1 MFLNN
6 MKIGIRLAF
15 GFGVILLLVS
25 ALTLLA
31 VRALNHID
39 QRAVSIQSIAK
50 EAVPLALLASEM
62 ASGTVQIFEYLSTAA
77 ATGDPEGFSDAD
89 DSARS
94 FRSGLAQF
102 KKFYSSHHNQEA
114 LTAMEDLESLFE
126 RYYKLGLSMG
136 EVYRSQGV
144 DEGNKVSE
152 AFDKSA
158 LGLKNRLERMRETHA
173 SHVLNGLSEIE
184 TSSETAKKS
193 TAVMGL
199 LAFLI
204 GSFVALFIT
213 RGVTEPIR
221 EAIHAADSVA
231 RGDLTITLS
240 VDRQDEVGQLLASL
254 KEMIDN
260 LRRIATATVGASA
273 SLASNARQV
282 STTTNEITTGIV
294 QQFEEIDQ
302 SASATTEMSQT
313 LVDVSRNTSNVSHT
327 AHESV
332 EYARQGKAIVEQNV
346 SEMRSIADTVKR
358 SSIMI
363 GELGQESQQIG
374 EIIKVIDDIADQT
387 NLLALNAAIEAA
399 RAGEQGRGFAV
410 VADEVRKLAEK
421 TSRATEGIS
430 GMVLTIQEKTKD
442 SVRSMEEGQTQAEAG
457 VRGATKASD
466 ALDKIVDA
474 SEQSLLMFQSIAAA
488 TEEQSTATE
497 QLSKNLENIARV
509 SRASQGG
516 ITQITQSTEELAR
529 LSGDL
534 QGLVDW
540 FRVTEETGGPA
551 KESTTSEGVALGIP
565 DLAEEPPPATGT
577 DDRHP

>member
-1 MFLNN
+1 MVVNN
-6 MKIGIRLAF
+6 MKIGTRLAL
-15 GFGVILLLVS
+15 GFGAVLLLVS
-25 ALTLLA
+25 ALAVVT
-31 VRALNHID
+31 VRALTGIN
-39 QRAVSIQSIAK
+39 QRAAGIQSIAK

-62 ASGTVQIFEYLSTAA
+62 ASATVQVYEFLSTAA

-89 DSARS
+89 DAARII
-94 FRSGLAQF
+94 RDGITRL
-102 KKFYSSHHNQEA
+102 KDFYMSHHNKGA
-114 LTAMEDLESLFE
+114 LKVMETLETDFQ
-126 RYYKLGLSMG
+126 RYYKLGLGMG
-136 EVYRSQGV
+136 DAYRNQGV
-144 DEGNKVSE
+144 EEGNRVSE
-152 AFDKSA
+152 EFDRMALEVKS
-158 LGLKNRLERMRETHA
+158 RLEGISKDHGSQVMEGLEKIA
-173 SHVLNGLSEIE
+173 LLSANG
-184 TSSETAKKS
+184 KKS

-199 LAFLI
+199 LALLM
-204 GSFVALFIT
+204 GSAVATFIT
-213 RGVTEPIR
+213 RSVTGPIR
-221 EAIHAADSVA
+221 SAIAAADSVA
-231 RGDLTITLS
+231 QGDLTITLT
-240 VDRQDEVGQLLASL
+240 VERQDEVGQLLASL
-254 KEMIDN
+254 REMIDN
-260 LRRIATATVGASA
+260 LRRIASATVDASA

-282 STTTNEITTGIV
+282 SSTTSEIAAGIV

-327 AHESV
+327 ASESV

-346 SEMRSIADTVKR
+346 SEMLSIAETVKK
-358 SSIMI
+358 SAITI

-442 SVRSMEEGQTQAEAG
+442 SVRSMQEGQTQAEAG
-457 VRGATKASD
+457 VRGAAKASD
-466 ALDKIVDA
+466 ALEKIVDA

-497 QLSKNLENIARV
+497 QLSRNLENIARV

-516 ITQITQSTEELAR
+516 ISQITQSTEELAR
-529 LSGDL
+529 LSADL

-540 FRVTEETGGPA
+540 FRVTAETAAPSDKTTDFERPELA
-551 KESTTSEGVALGIP
+551 PPPPLAESTPV
-565 DLAEEPPPATGT
+565 TGT
-577 DDRHP
+577 ENPYG